1 MNTIQQTFLSRRKV
15 LGAGLATA
23 AMAATTGCASLG
35 GGTGPRVVVIGG
47 GYGGATAAKYL
58 RRWSNGKVQVTMVDR
73 NPAFVSCPLSNLVV
87 AGEKEIAEITVSYDG
102 LRKLGVDVIVDEVT
116 AIDADKRQVRLASGK
131 VLTYDRL
138 VVSPGV
144 DFMYEQVPSL
154 KAAEAAGQIL
164 PAWKAGPQTLALR
177 RQIQAMPDGGVYA
190 IAIPL
195 APYRC
200 PPGPYERA
208 SMVASYFRRH
218 KPRSKV
224 LILDANPDVTSKG
237 PLFKKA
243 WAESYPGMIEYRGNN
258 ALVDV
263 DARTM
268 TAKLQLDDVKAN
280 VITVIPP
287 MRAGDIAVQA
297 GLVNANNR
305 WCGVDWL
312 SMESTAVKNIHVLG
326 DSVLAAPLMP
336 KSGHMANQHGK
347 VAAAAI
353 LNALEGKAP
362 SATPVVMNTCYSFVD
377 PNKVIHVASVHQY
390 DAEKK
395 HPVTVA
401 GSGGVSAAATEA
413 ESAFGFS
420 WAENIWADMFS

>member
-102 LRKLGVDVIVDEVT
+102 LRKLGVEVIVDEVT

-131 VLTYDRL
+131 VLAYDRL

-144 DFMYEQVPSL
+144 DFMYEQVPGL
-154 KAAEAAGQIL
+154 KAAEAAGLIL

-243 WAESYPGMIEYRGNN
+243 WAETYPGMIEYRGNN

-287 MRAGDIAVQA
+287 MRAGDIAIQA

-353 LNALEGKAP
+353 LNALEG
-362 SATPVVMNTCYSFVD
+362 
-377 PNKVIHVASVHQY
+377 
-390 DAEKK
+390 
-395 HPVTVA
+395 
-401 GSGGVSAAATEA
+401 
-413 ESAFGFS
+413 
-420 WAENIWADMFS
+420 